1 MCVSFS
7 TSKHK
12 LFHLQFFLPP
22 SLPPS
27 FQTKAGF
34 AEGVKSIMNALP
46 NMLKTMKDPTIST
59 RALSELLADDAEG
72 MTVSEGGREGG
83 VV

>member
-1 MCVSFS
+1 
-7 TSKHK
+7 
-12 LFHLQFFLPP
+12 
-22 SLPPS
+22 
-27 FQTKAGF
+27 
-34 AEGVKSIMNALP
+34 MNALP